1 MIAQRPAPGE
11 RMRCPRCR
19 AVLRTSR
26 PAALDRVLAF
36 ALATPPL
43 MAIALTA
50 SFLTLSGGGA
60 RQEASVIDAA
70 NAVAH
75 ANTWPLAL
83 AVGALIVA
91 LPLLR
96 ALALAHVLLPI
107 RLGRGPARRAA
118 RAFRLAVELRPW
130 AMAEIFL
137 IGVAV
142 VLVKVSGLA
151 SVALGPAFLVIR
163 RPRRPCIDGRCGAV
177 RAQRLGSDPM
187 TAAAVVTARESGL
200 IACTTCGKVWSPEA
214 EICGHCETAPS

>member
-1 MIAQRPAPGE
+1 MIGAILPDGSNLSHANPVAGLIACRTCDALWRDDRPAPGE

-60 RQEASVIDAA
+60 QQEASVIDAA

-151 SVALGPAFLVIR
+151 SVSLGLAFWSFVALAALALMEDAALCERSVWDLIR
-163 RPRRPCIDGRCGAV
+163 
-177 RAQRLGSDPM
+177 
-187 TAAAVVTARESGL
+187 
-200 IACTTCGKVWSPEA
+200 
-214 EICGHCETAPS
+214 